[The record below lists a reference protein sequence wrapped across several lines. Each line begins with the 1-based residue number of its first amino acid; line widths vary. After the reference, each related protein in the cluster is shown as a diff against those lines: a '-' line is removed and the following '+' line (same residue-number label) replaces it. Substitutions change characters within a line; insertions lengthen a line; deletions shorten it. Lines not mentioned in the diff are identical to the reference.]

1 MYNSS
6 VWCFFKILFENVLYI
21 LPCLELGD
29 QTYVLQLAIYHKKSM
44 SPHNASSIIVTIIS
58 YKNRYFKSDLR
69 IPKIFFLI
77 NRLLG
82 SGDMTDSMVNCSE
95 KYDFNQLINN
105 AWEDKFSDFCEIAME
120 IPGTT

>member
-1 MYNSS
+1 MY
-6 VWCFFKILFENVLYI
+6 FILS
-21 LPCLELGD
+21 CLELGD
-29 QTYVLQLAIYHKKSM
+29 QTYVLQLAKYHKKFM

-82 SGDMTDSMVNCSE
+82 TGDMTDSMANCSE

-105 AWEDKFSDFCEIAME
+105 V
-120 IPGTT
+120 